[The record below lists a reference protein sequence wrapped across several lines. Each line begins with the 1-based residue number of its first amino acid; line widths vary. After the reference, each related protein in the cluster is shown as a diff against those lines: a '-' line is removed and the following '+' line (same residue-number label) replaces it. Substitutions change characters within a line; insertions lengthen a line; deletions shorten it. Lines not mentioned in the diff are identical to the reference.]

1 VTKERSIPLT
11 NLPENNSS
19 LPQNNNKTI
28 IFLKQFLLF
37 SASGITL
44 TIFIILVSVL
54 RGGYG
59 VYGTMKSFLN
69 FGVSQPKVEIQTVV
83 IDKIKLTSELTTA
96 TFVMEAVVPAS
107 EDRKLGDLVIASTKL
122 LYIARG
128 EVKAGVDLSKIKAKD
143 IKFINNNSIEISL
156 PAPQIIDSKIDVD
169 RSFVYDYDRGFLN
182 LGPDAAIDLQT
193 SAQRKTLDKIIKSA
207 CQKNI
212 LEEANQ
218 KAKLTVSSLLNTAGY
233 AKVKVITSSP
243 DKSSCS

>member
-1 VTKERSIPLT
+1 MTKERSIPLT

-37 SASGITL
+37 SASSITL
-44 TIFIILVSVL
+44 TIFIILASVL

-69 FGVSQPKVEIQTVV
+69 FSVSQPKVEVPTVV
-83 IDKIKLTSELTTA
+83 IDKIKLTSQLTTA

-143 IKFINNNSIEISL
+143 IKVINNSIEISL

-193 SAQRKTLDKIIKSA
+193 SAQRKTLNKIIKSA

-243 DKSSCS
+243 DRSSCS